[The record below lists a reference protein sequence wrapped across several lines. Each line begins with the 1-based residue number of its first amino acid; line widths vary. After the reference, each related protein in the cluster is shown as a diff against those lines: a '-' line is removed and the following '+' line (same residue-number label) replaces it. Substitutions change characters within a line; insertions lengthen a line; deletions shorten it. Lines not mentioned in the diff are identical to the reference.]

1 VSERRHVGQVKCGNG
16 VKFGKSREGS
26 QVSEKPTSRGRI
38 ITAAA
43 RLFQRRSY
51 HGIGLIEILE
61 ASGAPKGSFYHH
73 FPDGK
78 EQLAEVAMALAGQV
92 VAAMIDRAFASAAS
106 FSDGV
111 TRLTTDIAD
120 WFESSKYSEG
130 CPVTSVLL
138 ETVPGSERLTVAS
151 QTIFQSWVEATE
163 THALRLGRADANTLA
178 TGLLIALEGAWIVA
192 RAQRSRQPFEIA
204 AELLINSADRGR

>member
-1 VSERRHVGQVKCGNG
+1 M
-16 VKFGKSREGS
+16 KFSRSRDGAKL
-26 QVSEKPTSRGRI
+26 SEKLTSRGRMV
-38 ITAAA
+38 TTAA
-43 RLFQRRSY
+43 RLFQRRGY
-51 HGIGLIEILE
+51 HGTGLIEILE

-92 VAAMIDRAFASAAS
+92 VAAMIDRAFVNAAS

-111 TRLTTDIAD
+111 AQLTTDIAD
-120 WFESSKYSEG
+120 WFENSGYSEG

-138 ETVPGSERLTVAS
+138 ETVPVSERLTVAS
-151 QTIFQSWVEATE
+151 QTIFQSWIEATE

-192 RAQRSRQPFEIA
+192 RAQRSRRPFEIA
-204 AELLINSADRGR
+204 ADLLINSAHRGR

>member
-1 VSERRHVGQVKCGNG
+1 M
-16 VKFGKSREGS
+16 
-26 QVSEKPTSRGRI
+26 SEKLTSRGRMV
-38 ITAAA
+38 TTAA
-43 RLFQRRSY
+43 RLFQRRGY
-51 HGIGLIEILE
+51 HGTGLIEILE

-92 VAAMIDRAFASAAS
+92 VAAMIDRAFVNAAS

-111 TRLTTDIAD
+111 AQLTTDIAD
-120 WFESSKYSEG
+120 WFENSGYSEG

-138 ETVPGSERLTVAS
+138 ETVPVSERLTVAS
-151 QTIFQSWVEATE
+151 QTIFQSWIEATE

-192 RAQRSRQPFEIA
+192 RAQRSRRPFEIA
-204 AELLINSADRGR
+204 AELLINSAHRGR